1 MCKRYRTTKS
11 YSRVESFSHE
21 GRSVTNYPVTI
32 VINPDNWDGAICP
45 VRAGKSAARATN
57 GRSRAQKSRSC
68 HIKSAIGGDYDSM
81 SYVTIWTFALRLLWA
96 PSKTCGTSDDFA
108 RRKSGLWHERRFC
121 AVGGPDRTLSS
132 LTGRLATS
140 DK

>member
-21 GRSVTNYPVTI
+21 GRSVTNYPVII

-45 VRAGKSAARATN
+45 VRAGSPWPASLRKSVARATN

-81 SYVTIWTFALRLLWA
+81 SYVTIWTFALRLL
-96 PSKTCGTSDDFA
+96 
-108 RRKSGLWHERRFC
+108 
-121 AVGGPDRTLSS
+121 
-132 LTGRLATS
+132 
-140 DK
+140 